1 MSRLDD
7 LKPISPVPPPDP
19 SYPDDDGNP
28 LSENTLQF
36 RFITTI
42 VGGLKAQ
49 YREHPNV
56 FIAGDLLWYPV
67 QGQRNLNQAPDVMVV
82 FGRPKG
88 ERTSYLQ
95 WREDNRPPQVTFEI
109 ASQSN
114 TQQELEVKKLNFY
127 QRYGVQEYYV
137 FYPLRGR
144 LRGWQRQGD
153 QLIEIPQMQGW
164 ESPRLQ
170 LRFEQEGKELYL
182 FDRKG
187 ERLRDYPEVIAELEQ
202 TRQERD
208 VERQRAELAETQGEQ
223 YRQQLEAEQQQS
235 QQYRQQLE
243 AEQQQS
249 QQYRQEI
256 EAQRQR
262 IERAVT
268 GLLAVG
274 FSVEQIAETLSLPLT
289 QVTEI
294 ANRSAEQ

>member
-7 LKPISPVPPPDP
+7 RKPISPVPPPDP

-42 VGGLKAQ
+42 AGGLKAQ
-49 YREHPNV
+49 YRDDPNV
-56 FIAGDLLWYPV
+56 FVAGDLLWYPV

-88 ERTSYLQ
+88 DRTSYLQ
-95 WREDNRPPQVTFEI
+95 WKEDNLPPQVTFEI

-114 TQQELEVKKLNFY
+114 TQQELEVKKFNFY

-137 FYPLRGR
+137 FYPLRER

-170 LRFEQEGKELYL
+170 LRFEQQGKELYL
-182 FDRKG
+182 YRRNG
-187 ERLRDYPEVIAELEQ
+187 ERLRDYPEVVAELEQ
-202 TRQERD
+202 A
-208 VERQRAELAETQGEQ
+208 RQRAELAERQSQQ
-223 YRQQLEAEQQQS
+223 YRQELDVERQQSQQYRQELDVERQQS
-235 QQYRQQLE
+235 QQYRQQ
-243 AEQQQS
+243 
-249 QQYRQEI
+249 I
-256 EAQRQR
+256 E
-262 IERAVT
+262 
-268 GLLAVG
+268 LAVIKLLTLG
-274 FSVEQIAETLSLPLT
+274 LGVEEIAESLSIPVA
-289 QVTEI
+289 QVNEI
-294 ANRSAEQ
+294 ANRRIEE

>member
-28 LSENTLQF
+28 LSDNTLQF

-42 VGGLKAQ
+42 AGGLKAQ
-49 YREHPNV
+49 YRDNPNV
-56 FIAGDLLWYPV
+56 FVAGDLLWYPV
-67 QGQRNLNQAPDVMVV
+67 EGQRNVRQAPDVMVV

-88 ERTSYLQ
+88 DRTSYLQ
-95 WREDNRPPQVTFEI
+95 WKEDNLPPQVTFEI

-114 TQQELEVKKLNFY
+114 TKYELEVKKLNFY

-137 FYPLRGR
+137 FYPLRER

-170 LRFEQEGKELYL
+170 LRFEQQGKELYL
-182 FDRKG
+182 YRPNG
-187 ERLRDYPEVIAELEQ
+187 ERLRDYPEVVA
-202 TRQERD
+202 
-208 VERQRAELAETQGEQ
+208 
-223 YRQQLEAEQQQS
+223 QLEAE
-235 QQYRQQLE
+235 R
-243 AEQQQS
+243 QQS
-249 QQYRQEI
+249 QQYRQELNWERQQSQQYRQEL
-256 EAQRQR
+256 EAERQR
-262 IERAVT
+262 IEQAVT
-268 GLLAVG
+268 RLLAFG
-274 FSVEQIAETLSLPLT
+274 LSVEQVAESLSLSLE

-294 ANRSAEQ
+294 ANRRAGE